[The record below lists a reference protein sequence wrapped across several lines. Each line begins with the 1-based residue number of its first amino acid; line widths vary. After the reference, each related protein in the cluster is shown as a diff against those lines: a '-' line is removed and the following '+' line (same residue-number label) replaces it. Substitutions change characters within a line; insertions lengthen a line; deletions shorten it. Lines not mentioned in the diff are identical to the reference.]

1 MSKPSKQEMIA
12 YLCNIYESLY
22 PFCKEQQLPPDL
34 VDKLVYSPPTENKSS
49 KIIKNPMVISSSILF
64 AAIQPQPKRQ
74 GKTDSGA
81 HREYENPFHINSKED
96 VERVLNSNQSL
107 SKKDLLFM
115 YKVVFGIPYSGNGTK
130 QDIMLKIQD
139 YYVSQSRTA
148 DLMKNLY

>member
-1 MSKPSKQEMIA
+1 MSRPSKQEMIA

-34 VDKLVYSPPTENKSS
+34 VDKLVYSPDEVK
-49 KIIKNPMVISSSILF
+49 

-148 DLMKNLY
+148 DIMKNLY

>member
-34 VDKLVYSPPTENKSS
+34 VDKLVYLPDEVK
-49 KIIKNPMVISSSILF
+49 

>member
-34 VDKLVYSPPTENKSS
+34 VDKLVYSPDEVK
-49 KIIKNPMVISSSILF
+49 

-107 SKKDLLFM
+107 SKKIFFSCIKLFL
-115 YKVVFGIPYSGNGTK
+115 VFPIAE
-130 QDIMLKIQD
+130 M
-139 YYVSQSRTA
+139 VQSRI
-148 DLMKNLY
+148 